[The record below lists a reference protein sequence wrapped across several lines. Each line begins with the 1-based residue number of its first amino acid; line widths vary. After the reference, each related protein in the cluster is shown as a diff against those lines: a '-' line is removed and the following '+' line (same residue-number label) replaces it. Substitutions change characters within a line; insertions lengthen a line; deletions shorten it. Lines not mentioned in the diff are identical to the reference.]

1 MLETMEHLLSFGK
14 DWRFTPGETALS
26 NAFGPVT
33 TVLSYFLL
41 IYFLQV
47 WMASKPKPYEF
58 KYVLVAHNAFLCIAS
73 SLLFLWLGAVLILKA
88 FNVKG
93 DIDWMICSAEMH
105 DDGRLHLIYYINHL
119 TKYYELLDTV
129 LLVLRQKPVLFLH
142 EYHHGATLLLTWSQ
156 LREHSTVQWVPI
168 FINLGVHI
176 IMYYYYA
183 MAALKI
189 RVWWKKYLTALQ
201 IVQFVIGVTACVY
214 CYGKYL
220 LANFDY
226 SKQPRCNGTDV
237 GAITGIAIL
246 MSYLIL
252 FVQFYFQTYKTND
265 RRIRSQKKL
274 E

>member
-1 MLETMEHLLSFGK
+1 MEKVLGAMDNSLSFAR
-14 DWRFTPGETALS
+14 DWRFVPGETGLS
-26 NAFGPVT
+26 NAAWPVG

-41 IYFLQV
+41 IYVLQV

-58 KYVLVAHNAFLCIAS
+58 KYVLVAHNALLCVAATI
-73 SLLFLWLGAVLILKA
+73 LFVWLGATLLLKA
-88 FNVKG
+88 IDVRGNL
-93 DIDWMICSAEMH
+93 DWMICSAEMH
-105 DDGRLHLIYYINHL
+105 NDGRLHMVYYINYL

-189 RVWWKKYLTALQ
+189 RVWWKKYLTTLQ
-201 IVQFVIGVTACVY
+201 IIQFVIGVGAAVY

-220 LANFDY
+220 LSNFDY
-226 SKQPRCNGTDV
+226 SKCNGTDV
-237 GAITGIAIL
+237 GAVTGIAIL
-246 MSYLIL
+246 VSYLIL
-252 FVQFYFQTYKTND
+252 FVQFYFQTYKSKES
-265 RRIRSQKKL
+265 RGKIQKKVQ
-274 E
+274 